1 MVIDAWWFALLF
13 AVPSVLDPAP
23 VEFGMRSLAFSDY
36 YWLACCAFVGV
47 MLAPRVAARIGEQVF
62 TARRGRIVRAA
73 CITLAAMWFCASS
86 VLAISARCFD
96 ALDAYTAA
104 ASLHGI
110 WKVTSIGSMV
120 VCAVHIYLHAD
131 LDQSMVVPSRPLPIV
146 LLTCSACIGF
156 LRAPA
161 FSVLMFGAAPMGYM
175 PEMVPSLVAPV
186 ILVPLGIAGT
196 FLQRAF
202 RVAGA
207 RGLLTCA
214 WGLCAGEVAARM
226 CIRYLPDLS
235 FWLIDNPL
243 VSLGL
248 VAAALAISVL
258 APQLLSS
265 VQEWGPADAAV
276 EVLEDDDEPAF
287 CDVSFDNVWGLSERE
302 LEATRLLIEGLSSK
316 EASARMGI
324 SPSTVRS
331 LWGRARAKM
340 GVDSI
345 EDARKLVAPGVD
357 DMPDAAGGSHGAEG
371 PHGAESRDG
380 VEGSCEQPSNSVFL
394 HVRLKPIARALS
406 LFAMIGAMPW
416 SVVGVTWNL
425 PNNVCIGISLG
436 LLLSMSFFAV
446 AELFPKPLCERDVLG
461 IADVACLGVAT
472 AAVWIA
478 NVWFLMALPAVAF
491 VAAVLVGR
499 VLHSELSGE
508 SGLDDALQVF
518 LVAALMGVA
527 GLVFAISWRSSSWP
541 YTASIEPYAWS
552 LKLVVLI
559 FVIEHAASK
568 RFACA
573 LATGVAGAAAI
584 YAMENHGMQF
594 ALPLVVLCLLVQL
607 DEGNR
612 PLVFSSKLPIAAFA
626 LGVLVGM
633 VGVNAIGS
641 HLYDTEIVQGA
652 MSELRARAA
661 LGLGLGAVGAA
672 TVIAAVALA
681 ATRYYRSRLLD
692 AARDAAAIPRD
703 RMEAVCVA
711 MGLDA
716 LEAKVIIQTL
726 HGCVCSAIARDL
738 HYSPSAVYAI
748 RRGAY
753 AKLGVHDAQGA
764 LDKIQQVT
772 GL

>member
-1 MVIDAWWFALLF
+1 MA
-13 AVPSVLDPAP
+13 
-23 VEFGMRSLAFSDY
+23 
-36 YWLACCAFVGV
+36 
-47 MLAPRVAARIGEQVF
+47 
-62 TARRGRIVRAA
+62 
-73 CITLAAMWFCASS
+73 
-86 VLAISARCFD
+86 
-96 ALDAYTAA
+96 
-104 ASLHGI
+104 
-110 WKVTSIGSMV
+110 
-120 VCAVHIYLHAD
+120 CAVHMYLRAAYD
-131 LDQSMVVPSRPLPIV
+131 RSVDAPSYALLVV
-146 LLTCSACIGF
+146 LLTCSVCIGF

-161 FSVLMFGAAPMGYM
+161 FSALTLGAAPMGYM
-175 PEMVPSLVAPV
+175 QEMVSPLFAP
-186 ILVPLGIAGT
+186 IMFVPLGIIGA
-196 FLQRAF
+196 FLQRSS
-202 RVAGA
+202 RVVGA
-207 RGLLTCA
+207 RGLFACA
-214 WGLCAGEVAARM
+214 WGLCAGEITARI
-226 CIRYLPDLS
+226 CIRYLPDQF
-235 FWLIDNPL
+235 FWIIDNPL

-248 VAAALAISVL
+248 AATALAVSFLV
-258 APQLLSS
+258 PPLLSNTQ
-265 VQEWGPADAAV
+265 VREPANTAA
-276 EVLEDDDEPAF
+276 EVLEDDGESAS
-287 CDVSFDNVWGLSERE
+287 CGMSFDNAWGLSERE
-302 LEATRLLIEGLSSK
+302 LEATRLLIEGLNSK

-324 SPSTVRS
+324 SSSTVRS

-345 EDARKLVAPGVD
+345 EDARKLAAPGVD
-357 DMPDAAGGSHGAEG
+357 DMSNDAEGLGGVEERDGAKGSHGRFFDPA
-371 PHGAESRDG
+371 
-380 VEGSCEQPSNSVFL
+380 FL
-394 HVRLKPIARALS
+394 NVCLKPIARALS

-436 LLLSMSFFAV
+436 LLLSMSFFSV
-446 AELFPKPLCERDVLG
+446 AELFPKLLCEHDVLG
-461 IADVACLGVAT
+461 IADVVCLGLAAAT
-472 AAVWIA
+472 VWIA
-478 NVWFLMALPAVAF
+478 NVWFLMALPAAAF

-499 VLHSELSGE
+499 VLHSELSEE
-508 SGLDDALQVF
+508 SGLDDALQAF
-518 LVAALMGVA
+518 LVAVLMGVT

-573 LATGVAGAAAI
+573 LATGAAGAAAI
-584 YAMENHGMQF
+584 YAMDNHGMQF
-594 ALPLVVLCLLVQL
+594 ALPFVVLCLLVQL

-612 PLVFSSKLPIAAFA
+612 SLVFSSKLPIAAFA

-661 LGLGLGAVGAA
+661 LSLGLGAVGAA
-672 TVIAAVALA
+672 AAIASVALA
-681 ATRYYRSRLLD
+681 VTRYYRSRLLD
-692 AARDAAAIPRD
+692 AARDAVAIPRD

-726 HGCVCSAIARDL
+726 HGCVCSVIARDL

-764 LDKIQQVT
+764 LEKIQQVT

>member
-1 MVIDAWWFALLF
+1 MA
-13 AVPSVLDPAP
+13 
-23 VEFGMRSLAFSDY
+23 
-36 YWLACCAFVGV
+36 
-47 MLAPRVAARIGEQVF
+47 
-62 TARRGRIVRAA
+62 
-73 CITLAAMWFCASS
+73 
-86 VLAISARCFD
+86 
-96 ALDAYTAA
+96 
-104 ASLHGI
+104 
-110 WKVTSIGSMV
+110 
-120 VCAVHIYLHAD
+120 CAVHMYLRAAYD
-131 LDQSMVVPSRPLPIV
+131 RSVDAPSYALLVV
-146 LLTCSACIGF
+146 LLTCSVCIGF

-161 FSVLMFGAAPMGYM
+161 FSALTLGAASMGYM
-175 PEMVPSLVAPV
+175 QEMVSPLFAP
-186 ILVPLGIAGT
+186 IMFVPLGIIGA
-196 FLQRAF
+196 FLQRSS
-202 RVAGA
+202 RVVGA
-207 RGLLTCA
+207 RGLFACA
-214 WGLCAGEVAARM
+214 WGLCAGEITARI
-226 CIRYLPDLS
+226 CIRYLPDQF
-235 FWLIDNPL
+235 FWIIDNPL

-248 VAAALAISVL
+248 AATALAVSFLV
-258 APQLLSS
+258 PPLLSNTQ
-265 VQEWGPADAAV
+265 VREPANTAA
-276 EVLEDDDEPAF
+276 EVLEDDGESAS
-287 CDVSFDNVWGLSERE
+287 CGMSFDNAWGLSERE
-302 LEATRLLIEGLSSK
+302 LEATRLLIEGLNSK

-324 SPSTVRS
+324 SSSTVRS

-345 EDARKLVAPGVD
+345 EDARKLAAPGVD
-357 DMPDAAGGSHGAEG
+357 DMSNDAEGLGGVEERDGAKGSHGRFFDPA
-371 PHGAESRDG
+371 
-380 VEGSCEQPSNSVFL
+380 FL
-394 HVRLKPIARALS
+394 NVCLKPIARALS

-436 LLLSMSFFAV
+436 LLLSMSFFSV
-446 AELFPKPLCERDVLG
+446 AELFPKLLCEHDVLG
-461 IADVACLGVAT
+461 IADVVCLGLAAAT
-472 AAVWIA
+472 VWIA
-478 NVWFLMALPAVAF
+478 NVWFLMALPAAAF

-499 VLHSELSGE
+499 VLHSELSEE
-508 SGLDDALQVF
+508 SGLDDTLQAF
-518 LVAALMGVA
+518 LVAVLIGVT

-573 LATGVAGAAAI
+573 LATGAAGAAAI
-584 YAMENHGMQF
+584 YAMDNHGMQF
-594 ALPLVVLCLLVQL
+594 ALPFVVLCLLVQL

-612 PLVFSSKLPIAAFA
+612 SLVFSSKLPIAAFA

-661 LGLGLGAVGAA
+661 LSLGLGAVGAA
-672 TVIAAVALA
+672 AAIASVALA
-681 ATRYYRSRLLD
+681 VTRYYRSRLLD
-692 AARDAAAIPRD
+692 AARDAVAIPRD

-726 HGCVCSAIARDL
+726 HGCVCSVIARDL

-764 LDKIQQVT
+764 LEKIQQVT

>member
-1 MVIDAWWFALLF
+1 MVVDAWWFALLF
-13 AVPSVLDPAP
+13 AVPSVLDPTP
-23 VEFGMRSLAFSDY
+23 VEFGMRSLAFSGY
-36 YWLACCAFVGV
+36 YWLACCAFAGV
-47 MLAPRVAARIGEQVF
+47 ALTPRVAAHIGGRAF
-62 TARRGRIVRAA
+62 AGRRGRFVRAT
-73 CITLAAMWFCASS
+73 CIALAAMWFCASL
-86 VLAISARCFD
+86 VLAISARC
-96 ALDAYTAA
+96 LGVVDAYAIA

-110 WKVTSIGSMV
+110 WKVTSIGSMIA
-120 VCAVHIYLHAD
+120 CAVHMYLRAAHE
-131 LDQSMVVPSRPLPIV
+131 QSVGAPSRSLLAV
-146 LLTCSACIGF
+146 LLTCSVCIGF

-161 FSVLMFGAAPMGYM
+161 FSALMLGVAPMGYM
-175 PEMVPSLVAPV
+175 QEMVSPLFAP
-186 ILVPLGIAGT
+186 IMFVPFGIVGA
-196 FLQRAF
+196 FLQRSSRA
-202 RVAGA
+202 VGA
-207 RGLLTCA
+207 RGLLACA
-214 WGLCAGEVAARM
+214 WGLCAGEIAARM
-226 CIRYLPDLS
+226 CIRYLPDHF
-235 FWLIDNPL
+235 FWFIDKPL

-248 VAAALAISVL
+248 VAAALAASFL
-258 APQLLSS
+258 APILLSNIQVREPVS
-265 VQEWGPADAAV
+265 VAA
-276 EVLEDDDEPAF
+276 EVLEDDGDSAS
-287 CDVSFDNVWGLSERE
+287 CGMSFDNVWGLSERE

-357 DMPDAAGGSHGAEG
+357 DIPNDAGGLEGAEERDGAKGSHGRFFDPA
-371 PHGAESRDG
+371 
-380 VEGSCEQPSNSVFL
+380 FL
-394 HVRLKPIARALS
+394 TARLKPVARALS
-406 LFAMIGAMPW
+406 LFALIGAMPW
-416 SVVGVTWNL
+416 NIVGVTWNL
-425 PNNVCIGISLG
+425 PNNVCIGISMG

-446 AELFPKPLCERDVLG
+446 AEFFPKLPCGRDALG
-461 IADVACLGVAT
+461 IADVACLGLAA

-478 NVWFLMALPAVAF
+478 NVWFLMALPAAAF

-518 LVAALMGVA
+518 LVAALMVVA

-573 LATGVAGAAAI
+573 LATGAAGAAAI

-661 LGLGLGAVGAA
+661 LSLGLGAVGAA

-681 ATRYYRSRLLD
+681 ATRYYRFRLLD

-726 HGCVCSAIARDL
+726 RGCVCSAIARDL

-764 LDKIQQVT
+764 LEKIQQVMS
-772 GL
+772 L

>member
-1 MVIDAWWFALLF
+1 MVVDAWWFALLF
-13 AVPSVLDPAP
+13 AVSSVLDPTP
-23 VEFGMRSLAFSDY
+23 VEFGMSSLAFSGY
-36 YWLACCAFVGV
+36 YWLACCVFVGAA
-47 MLAPRVAARIGEQVF
+47 LAPRVVARIGGRAF
-62 TARRGRIVRAA
+62 AGRRGRFVRAA
-73 CITLAAMWFCASS
+73 CIALAAMWFCASS
-86 VLAISARCFD
+86 VLALSARCLG
-96 ALDAYTAA
+96 AVDAYAVA

-110 WKVTSIGSMV
+110 WKVTSIGSMIA
-120 VCAVHIYLHAD
+120 CAVHMYLRAAH
-131 LDQSMVVPSRPLPIV
+131 DQSVGAPSRSLLVV
-146 LLTCSACIGF
+146 LLTCSVCIGF

-161 FSVLMFGAAPMGYM
+161 FSALMLGAVPMGYM
-175 PEMVPSLVAPV
+175 QEMVSPLFAP
-186 ILVPLGIAGT
+186 IMFVPLGIIGA
-196 FLQRAF
+196 FLQRSS

-207 RGLLTCA
+207 RGLFACA
-214 WGLCAGEVAARM
+214 WGLCAGEITARM
-226 CIRYLPDLS
+226 CIRYLPDQF
-235 FWLIDNPL
+235 FWFIDNPL

-248 VAAALAISVL
+248 AATALAASFLVPILLSNIQVREPASAAA
-258 APQLLSS
+258 
-265 VQEWGPADAAV
+265 
-276 EVLEDDDEPAF
+276 EVLEDDGDSAF
-287 CDVSFDNVWGLSERE
+287 CGMSIDNVWGLSERE

-380 VEGSCEQPSNSVFL
+380 VEGSCEQPSNSVLL

-416 SVVGVTWNL
+416 SIVGVTWNL
-425 PNNVCIGISLG
+425 PNNVCIGISMG

-446 AELFPKPLCERDVLG
+446 VEIFSIEPHKRDDLC
-461 IADVACLGVAT
+461 IADVACLGLA
-472 AAVWIA
+472 ASAVWIA

-499 VLHSELSGE
+499 VLYSELSGE
-508 SGLDDALQVF
+508 SESDDALQVF

-541 YTASIEPYAWS
+541 YTASIEPYVWS

-568 RFACA
+568 RFARA
-573 LATGVAGAAAI
+573 LATGAAGAAAI

-607 DEGNR
+607 DEGDR
-612 PLVFSSKLPIAAFA
+612 PLVFSSKLPIAALA

-633 VGVNAIGS
+633 AGANAIGS
-641 HLYDTEIVQGA
+641 HLYETEIVQGA

-661 LGLGLGAVGAA
+661 LSLGLGAVGAA

-692 AARDAAAIPRD
+692 AARDAVGIPYD

-716 LEAKVIIQTL
+716 LETRVIIQTL
-726 HGCVCSAIARDL
+726 HGCFCSVIARDL
-738 HYSPSAVYAI
+738 HYSPSTVYAI

-753 AKLGVHDAQGA
+753 AKLGVHDAQGV
-764 LDKIQQVT
+764 LEKIQQVT

>member
-1 MVIDAWWFALLF
+1 MVVDAWWFALLF
-13 AVPSVLDPAP
+13 AVPSALDPAP
-23 VEFGMRSLAFSDY
+23 VEFGMRSLAFSGY
-36 YWLACCAFVGV
+36 YWLACCAFAGV
-47 MLAPRVAARIGEQVF
+47 ALAPRVAARIGGRAF
-62 TARRGRIVRAA
+62 AGRRGRFVRAA
-73 CITLAAMWFCASS
+73 CIALAAMWFCASS
-86 VLAISARCFD
+86 VLAISARCLG
-96 ALDAYTAA
+96 AADAYAA
-104 ASLHGI
+104 ASSLHGI
-110 WKVTSIGSMV
+110 WKVTSIGSMIA
-120 VCAVHIYLHAD
+120 CAVHMYLRAAYD
-131 LDQSMVVPSRPLPIV
+131 RSVDAPSRALLVV
-146 LLTCSACIGF
+146 LLTCSVCIGF

-161 FSVLMFGAAPMGYM
+161 FSALMLGAVPMGYM
-175 PEMVPSLVAPV
+175 QEMVSPLFAP
-186 ILVPLGIAGT
+186 IMFVPLGIIGA
-196 FLQRAF
+196 FLQRSS

-207 RGLLTCA
+207 RGLFACA
-214 WGLCAGEVAARM
+214 WGLCAGEITARM
-226 CIRYLPDLS
+226 CTRYLPDLF
-235 FWLIDNPL
+235 FWFIDNPL

-248 VAAALAISVL
+248 VAAALAASFL
-258 APQLLSS
+258 APILLSDIQ
-265 VQEWGPADAAV
+265 VREPASAAA
-276 EVLEDDDEPAF
+276 EVLEDDGESAS
-287 CDVSFDNVWGLSERE
+287 CGMSFDNVWGLSERE
-302 LEATRLLIEGLSSK
+302 LEATRLLIEGFSSK

-345 EDARKLVAPGVD
+345 EDARELVAPGVD
-357 DMPDAAGGSHGAEG
+357 DMPNDAEGLEGAEERDGAKGSHGRFFDPASLD
-371 PHGAESRDG
+371 A
-380 VEGSCEQPSNSVFL
+380 
-394 HVRLKPIARALS
+394 RLKPVARALS
-406 LFAMIGAMPW
+406 LFALIGVMPW
-416 SVVGVTWNL
+416 SIVGVTWNL

-436 LLLSMSFFAV
+436 LLFSMSFFAV
-446 AELFPKPLCERDVLG
+446 AEFFPKLPCGRDTLG
-461 IADVACLGVAT
+461 IADVACLGLAA

-478 NVWFLMALPAVAF
+478 NLWFLMALPAAAF

-499 VLHSELSGE
+499 VLHSELSEE

-518 LVAALMGVA
+518 LVAALMVVA
-527 GLVFAISWRSSSWP
+527 GLVLAISWRSSSWP

-573 LATGVAGAAAI
+573 LATGAAGAAAI
-584 YAMENHGMQF
+584 YAMDTHGMQF
-594 ALPLVVLCLLVQL
+594 ALPLVALCLLVQL

-612 PLVFSSKLPIAAFA
+612 PLVFSSKLPMAAFA

-633 VGVNAIGS
+633 AGVNAIGS
-641 HLYDTEIVQGA
+641 HLYETEVVQGA

-661 LGLGLGAVGAA
+661 LGLGLGAIGAA

-681 ATRYYRSRLLD
+681 AARYYRSRLLD

-738 HYSPSAVYAI
+738 YYSPSAVYAV